1 MMAASWGM
9 GLEFV
14 WSYVVVIRCYEA
26 GITWVVMMVVAFW
39 ASRNVDLHVDTL
51 VGNGMQSSVL

>member
-1 MMAASWGM
+1 M
-9 GLEFV
+9 GLEFM

-39 ASRNVDLHVDTL
+39 ASRNVDLHVDIL

>member
-1 MMAASWGM
+1 MAASWGM
-9 GLEFV
+9 GLEFM
-14 WSYVVVIRCYEA
+14 WSYVVVICCYEA

-39 ASRNVDLHVDTL
+39 ASRNVDLHVDIL